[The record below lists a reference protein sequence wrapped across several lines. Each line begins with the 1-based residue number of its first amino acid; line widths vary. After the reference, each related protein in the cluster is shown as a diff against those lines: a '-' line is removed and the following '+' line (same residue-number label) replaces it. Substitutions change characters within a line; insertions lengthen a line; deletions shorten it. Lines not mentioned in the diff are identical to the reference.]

1 MHPAGGAGTHRV
13 PALRRPP
20 SLLLGASAPIFAVRQ
35 RYFSIARYRLNEAA
49 DSKALS
55 WQHIS
60 RMDVSGGR
68 HSNFFRGL
76 GIGLLVGVVGGAIFG
91 ATTASGVD
99 GYNAGPMAVMGGL
112 YFGAVGG
119 IAGGVIGLVARS
131 ENWIPVSLPHA
142 AQKNPSNR

>member
-60 RMDVSGGR
+60 RMDVSGGKHR
-68 HSNFFRGL
+68 NAFRGL
-76 GIGLLVGVVGGAIFG
+76 GLGFVGGFVAGAILG
-91 ATTASGVD
+91 AT
-99 GYNAGPMAVMGGL
+99 GYEPGAFAVLGGM
-112 YFGAVGG
+112 YGGALG
-119 IAGGVIGLVARS
+119 AFAGLVLGTAVRS

-142 AQKNPSNR
+142 AQKTPSTR